1 MDVGPQVA
9 TVATNASRP
18 RRRAYHTKA
27 KTGCRT
33 CKIRR
38 VRCDEGK
45 PACNRC
51 VSTGWTCDGYTSPSP
66 SSSTASSDLSKSPSP
81 TPLNPKSPSP
91 VADLKLILPRQNP
104 EEVRSYNY
112 FLQVTAPS
120 LSGAFYADFWL
131 DEVPRVCLSDA
142 AIWHAVVS
150 LGAAHEDFAENG
162 LGSRSIFALKQFNSS
177 IRCLTESRSPRHADR
192 WRALVVSAIFTYVC
206 TIKGLHDQMRIHL
219 QAGCNLLR
227 ELQTKPPKQDQPQ
240 ETTVLS
246 VPISIAPI
254 QSILTNLELLTT
266 ALDNGGIAGNP
277 TLLSQN
283 NVLHAWRSYTAPR
296 SSPRLSPED
305 VDQAYRAAESLMGGL
320 VLFSQENAKPLLDL
334 QTGKSGVEVL
344 SMLAARQE
352 THTRCFNE
360 IRKAISMFEHD
371 IARSSGRATQ
381 LEAHTILPLRLFYN
395 SNRLLFIQ
403 DPDEPDSNKRHLA
416 LPSLYAT
423 VVDLAEQI
431 MNLDPTKTRRVSYT
445 QQLFLVAHSGIGQST
460 RQRAVDLLRRPRME
474 GGWDSL
480 ISASLA
486 EAIVDREKE
495 AAWEYKL
502 KHGLD
507 IETVETGGDDSDP
520 MFRIYNITFAFTG
533 AREARVV
540 LRTWWEKLND
550 FAGRAIA
557 IQW

>member
-1 MDVGPQVA
+1 MVNVRPEMA
-9 TVATNASRP
+9 TTTTDSSRP

-27 KTGCRT
+27 KTGCRI

-45 PACNRC
+45 PTCNRC
-51 VSTGWTCDGYTSPSP
+51 NSTGWTCDGYTSPSP
-66 SSSTASSDLSKSPSP
+66 SSSTASSSSSASPSP
-81 TPLNPKSPSP
+81 MPLHTKSPSP

-112 FLQVTAPS
+112 FIQVTAPS
-120 LSGAFYADFWL
+120 LSGAFYTDFWL
-131 DEVPRVCLSDA
+131 VEVPRVCLSDA

-192 WRALVVSAIFTYVC
+192 WRALVVSTIFTY
-206 TIKGLHDQMRIHL
+206 
-219 QAGCNLLR
+219 AGCSLLR
-227 ELQTKPPKQDQPQ
+227 ELRIKTLKQGKLQ

-246 VPISIAPI
+246 VPVSIAPI
-254 QSILTNLELLTT
+254 QSILINLELLAN
-266 ALDNGGIAGNP
+266 ALDNGGMTGNP
-277 TLLSQN
+277 ALLSQN
-283 NVLHAWRSYTAPR
+283 KVFNVWRSYTAPR
-296 SSPRLSPED
+296 SSPRLSLED

-320 VLFSQENAKPLLDL
+320 VLFSQEHAKHLLDL
-334 QTGKSGVEVL
+334 QTGKSGLEGL
-344 SMLAARQE
+344 SMLAARQQV
-352 THTRCFNE
+352 HTRCFNE
-360 IRKAISMFEHD
+360 IKKAISMFQHD

-381 LEAHTILPLRLFYN
+381 LEAHTILPLHLYHT

-403 DPDEPDSNKRHLA
+403 DPDEPDLDNRQLG
-416 LPSLYAT
+416 LPGLYTT
-423 VVDLAEQI
+423 VVDLAEKI
-431 MNLDPTKTRRVSYT
+431 MNLDPCKTRKVSYT

-460 RQRAVDLLRRPRME
+460 RQRAVDLLRRPRLE

-486 EAIVDREKE
+486 EAIMDRERE
-495 AAWEYKL
+495 AAWEYKAEQ
-502 KHGLD
+502 GLNT
-507 IETVETGGDDSDP
+507 ETVETRGEDSDP
-520 MFRIYNITFAFTG
+520 MFRIFNITFAFTG
-533 AREARVV
+533 GREARVV

-550 FAGRAIA
+550 VAGQARV

>member
-1 MDVGPQVA
+1 MDVGSQVA
-9 TVATNASRP
+9 IVATNASRP

-51 VSTGWTCDGYTSPSP
+51 VSTGWTCDGYTSPSTSP
-66 SSSTASSDLSKSPSP
+66 STASSDLSSSPSP
-81 TPLNPKSPSP
+81 TPLKPKSPSP

-131 DEVPRVCLSDA
+131 VEVPRVCLSDA

-177 IRCLTESRSPRHADR
+177 ISCLTESRSPRHADR

-206 TIKGLHDQMRIHL
+206 TIKGLHDQTRIHL

-227 ELQTKPPKQDQPQ
+227 ELQTKTPNQDQLQ

-246 VPISIAPI
+246 IPISIAPI

-266 ALDNGGIAGNP
+266 ALDNGGITGNP
-277 TLLSQN
+277 TLLLEN
-283 NVLHAWRSYTAPR
+283 KVLNTWRSYTAPR

-320 VLFSQENAKPLLDL
+320 VLFSQENAKHLLDL
-334 QTGKSGVEVL
+334 QTGKSGLEVL

-352 THTRCFNE
+352 VHTRCFNE
-360 IRKAISMFEHD
+360 IKKAISMFEHD
-371 IARSSGRATQ
+371 MVRSSGRATQ
-381 LEAHTILPLRLFYN
+381 LEAHTILPLRLFHTA
-395 SNRLLFIQ
+395 NRLLFIQ
-403 DPDEPDSNKRHLA
+403 DPDDPDLDKRQLA
-416 LPSLYAT
+416 LPDLYTT

-431 MNLDPTKTRRVSYT
+431 MNLNPTKTRRVSYT
-445 QQLFLVAHSGIGQST
+445 HQLFLVAHSGIGQST
-460 RQRAVDLLRRPRME
+460 RQRAIGLLRRPRLE

-486 EAIVDREKE
+486 EAIMDREKE
-495 AAWEYKL
+495 AALEHQL
-502 KHGLD
+502 EQGLD
-507 IETVETGGDDSDP
+507 TETIETEGEDMSP
-520 MFRIYNITFAFTG
+520 MFRIFNITFAFTG

-550 FAGRAIA
+550 VTGRAIA